1 MGLRIFFACLLL
13 LSPLGVRAQAPAAP
27 KPPES
32 AATGGAEEV
41 TPYTVVKQKQ
51 FPNYKV
57 EIQQRMTKSKFPR
70 VESMKMRIVPAGGGS
85 VIDYTGTWVNPDPRA
100 FVIGW
105 EGGQLDLDGDGF
117 EDVMIQNY
125 SGGVHCCYNY
135 VIYSLAKP
143 AKKLGDIP
151 MKDCGEKIGLQDLNG
166 DKKLEIVTCNP
177 DFTYLGDQPYSESP
191 FPPAIYTLKD
201 GQYQRADREFR
212 QVFLDDI
219 QAQRE
224 ALGKGYRPANALQI
238 VADYLMLGEE
248 AQAWKEFDSLYQGA
262 DKEKIKQQ
270 LMSRVGVKPA
280 APVPAASPAAKP
292 SAALPAPAPG
302 W

>member
-1 MGLRIFFACLLL
+1 MGLRIFFTCLLL
-13 LSPLGVRAQAPAAP
+13 LSPLALRAQTPGSGG
-27 KPPES
+27 KTSES
-32 AATGGAEEV
+32 ASATGVEEV
-41 TPYTVVKQKQ
+41 TPYRVVKQKQ

-70 VESMKMRIVPAGGGS
+70 VESMKMRIVPNGGGS

-100 FVIGW
+100 FAIGY
-105 EGGQLDLDGDGF
+105 EGGPFDLDGDGL

-125 SGGVHCCYNY
+125 TGGVHCCYNY

-143 AKKLGDIP
+143 VKKLGDIA
-151 MKDCGEKIGLQDLNG
+151 MKDCGEKLALQDLNG
-166 DKKLEIVTCNP
+166 DKKLEIISCNP

-191 FPPAIYTLKD
+191 FPPAIYALKD

-224 ALGKGYRPANALQI
+224 ALAKGYRPANALQV
-238 VADYLMLGEE
+238 VADYLVLGDEP
-248 AQAWKEFDSLYQGA
+248 QAWKEFDSLYQGS
-262 DKEKIKQQ
+262 DKDKVKQQ
-270 LMSRVGVKPA
+270 LMNRVGVRPA
-280 APVPAASPAAKP
+280 VPAASPVVKP
-292 SAALPAPAPG
+292 SAAYAPPASG